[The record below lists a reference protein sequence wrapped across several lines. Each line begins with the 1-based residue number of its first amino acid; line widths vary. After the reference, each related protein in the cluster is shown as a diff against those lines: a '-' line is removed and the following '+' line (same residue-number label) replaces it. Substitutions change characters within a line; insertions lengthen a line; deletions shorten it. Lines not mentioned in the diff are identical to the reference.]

1 MSVEMISFGSKFI
14 MIKQCCEYFIGML
27 YKLSMIGIPIYL
39 PAYIL
44 GDNQSVL
51 FNTFKPHLSLKNKLS
66 SIAFNFMREGTAK
79 D

>member
-14 MIKQCCEYFIGML
+14 MIKKCCEYVIGMF

-39 PAYIL
+39 PTYIL

-66 SIAFNFMREGTAK
+66 FIAFHFVPEGTAK